1 MRRLT
6 IALDGPAGVGKSTV
20 AKEVAQ
26 ALDYRLVDTGAIYR
40 VVALLAKRHGI
51 AYDDDTKLAGLVKD
65 LPISFRYENG
75 INRVFLNG
83 EDVSQVIRTED
94 ISRSAS
100 NVSARPVVRD
110 GLLALQ
116 RQLAGAGGAV
126 LEGRDIGTVVCPQ
139 AEVKFFLDA
148 SVDERARRR
157 FRELQEKGT
166 EVNFEDVH
174 RQVEQRDSQDRNRDV
189 APLRPAAD
197 AHLLDCTHLSIA
209 EVVQTIVN
217 VVKHKVND

>member
-1 MRRLT
+1 
-6 IALDGPAGVGKSTV
+6 
-20 AKEVAQ
+20 
-26 ALDYRLVDTGAIYR
+26 
-40 VVALLAKRHGI
+40 LAKRHGI